1 MWRSF
6 EDDQARRAGDT
17 FYGNAALR
25 PAPNPMPLTQA
36 EHIALVIPTLNAGRH
51 LDRLVPALASQTLR
65 PGRFLVVDSGS
76 SDGTPEVLAQ
86 AGATVRAIAQ
96 ETFDHGGTRQMA
108 VEMLPEAEVVIFL
121 TQDAVPAD
129 RESLANLIRPFA
141 EPTVGVTYGRQLPQP
156 GAGPLASHARLFNYP
171 EQSHVRS
178 LADVPRFGVKTAFCS
193 NSFAAYR
200 RRALLDVGGF
210 PAPSV
215 HGEDMLAVAALLKGG
230 WTVHYVA
237 DARVY
242 HSHDYTAAQT
252 FRRYFDIGV
261 LHATSWDRLVQ
272 FGTPEGEGW
281 RFLRSEMAY
290 LAERKPGLIPDAMWH
305 TLCKYAAYRLGLL
318 QSWLPLQIKR
328 KLGMNSG
335 YWG

>member
-1 MWRSF
+1 MTLS
-6 EDDQARRAGDT
+6 Q
-17 FYGNAALR
+17 N
-25 PAPNPMPLTQA
+25 

-51 LDRLVPALASQTLR
+51 LDRLVPALRSQTLQ
-65 PGRFLVVDSGS
+65 PDQFLVIDSGS
-76 SDGTPEVLAQ
+76 RDGTPDVLAQ
-86 AGATVRAIAQ
+86 AGATVEGIAP

-129 RESLANLIRPFA
+129 REALANLIRPFA

-200 RRALLDVGGF
+200 RRALLDAGGF

-215 HGEDMLAVAALLKGG
+215 LSEDMLAVAALLEAG
-230 WTVHYVA
+230 WTIQYVA
-237 DARVY
+237 DARVH
-242 HSHDYTAAQT
+242 HSHDYTAAQQ

-281 RFLRSEMAY
+281 RFLRSEMTY
-290 LAERKPGLIPDAMWH
+290 LAERRPGLIPSAMWH
-305 TLCKYAAYRLGLL
+305 TLCKYAAYRLGRL
-318 QSWLPLQIKR
+318 QSWLPLDVKR
-328 KLGMNSG
+328 KLSMNPR